1 MANPAST
8 SVISEYRPTGRP
20 SGGQPVS
27 TQARQNG
34 TNIHN
39 RDEDLRVRR
48 YRRNRAMVGYVA
60 ILLIYFLLLSFWQVE
75 PVPEAV
81 HAASVLLVAICLLPI
96 TLWYA
101 RGGSGLP
108 MFELIC
114 LSYALQFG
122 SAIYTQPRHL
132 IILSVPVYLSW
143 DSVLRALVL
152 TILGM
157 VSLILGYYASKSKFI
172 SERLPQIDLPLHPK
186 RRTYFLI
193 GAFATGAG
201 IMLLQVLALAPSGSG
216 PLGAIMRLLAN
227 QLNIVIILL
236 AYQVYGDSQ
245 KNLIRTLSLYS
256 CVGIAVLLGLATGFL
271 EGALVPLL
279 ILLIV
284 RWHIVRKVPW
294 RILFA
299 SALLFILLNP
309 VKSAYRVQA
318 WYGES
323 NLGLVDR
330 ITLWFD
336 LSGEAVGDIV
346 AGDQLGE
353 IENLARQALARFDL
367 IHKFAYVQD
376 LTPAFVPYYEGST
389 YEYLLFGWIPR
400 FLWPDKPIASDV
412 NSRLDVDY
420 GLLEQEQTSRATI
433 GIGQLP
439 EAYANFGPPG
449 IIVVLLLQGISFAM
463 LDTIFNG
470 RRSDGGRAIYL
481 AVMISFLNGIGSST
495 AIFFGALLQN
505 AVANVVLLR
514 LFATGFKSKSSEE
527 APEQAPVPGAR
538 PPELAWQALDAS
550 R

>member
-1 MANPAST
+1 
-8 SVISEYRPTGRP
+8 
-20 SGGQPVS
+20 
-27 TQARQNG
+27 
-34 TNIHN
+34 
-39 RDEDLRVRR
+39 
-48 YRRNRAMVGYVA
+48 
-60 ILLIYFLLLSFWQVE
+60 
-75 PVPEAV
+75 
-81 HAASVLLVAICLLPI
+81 
-96 TLWYA
+96 
-101 RGGSGLP
+101 

-122 SAIYTQPRHL
+122 SAIYTQSKQL
-132 IILSVPVYLSW
+132 VILSVPVYLSW
-143 DSVLRALVL
+143 DSVLRALLL

-157 VSLILGYYASKSKFI
+157 VSLILGYYVGKSKI
-172 SERLPQIDLPLHPK
+172 VSERVPKIDLPLHPK

-193 GAFATGAG
+193 GAFAIGSG
-201 IMLLQVLALAPSGSG
+201 IMLLQLLLLAPSGSG

-245 KNLIRTLSLYS
+245 RNLTRALALYA
-256 CVGIAVLLGLATGFL
+256 CVAIAVLLGLATGFL
-271 EGALVPLL
+271 EGTLVPLL

-284 RWHIVRKVPW
+284 RWHIVRKIPW

-299 SALLFILLNP
+299 SALLFVLLNP

-336 LSGEAVGDIV
+336 LSGEAVRDIV

-376 LTPAFVPYYEGST
+376 LTPAFIPYYEGST

-400 FLWPDKPIASDV
+400 FLWPDKPVASDV

-420 GLLEQEQTSRATI
+420 GLLEPEQTSRATI
-433 GIGQLP
+433 AIGQLP

-449 IIVVLLLQGISFAM
+449 IIVVLLLQGLSFAM
-463 LDTIFNG
+463 LDTILNG

-481 AVMISFLNGIGSST
+481 ALMITFLNGIGSST

-505 AVANVVLLR
+505 AFANVALLR
-514 LFATGFKSKSSEE
+514 LFATGFKSRSSEE
-527 APEQAPVPGAR
+527 APGQAPALRATSPV
-538 PPELAWQALDAS
+538 LAWQALDAK

>member
-1 MANPAST
+1 MGNLAST
-8 SVISEYRPTGRP
+8 GTIGEYRPAVR
-20 SGGQPVS
+20 SGGGQTVLAHG
-27 TQARQNG
+27 QQG
-34 TNIHN
+34 DHN

-48 YRRNRAMVGYVA
+48 YRHNRALVGYVA
-60 ILLIYFLLLSFWQVE
+60 VLLLYFLLLSFWQVE

-101 RGGSGLP
+101 RGGHGLP

-122 SAIYTQPRHL
+122 SAIYTQPKQL
-132 IILSVPVYLSW
+132 VILSVPVYLSW
-143 DSVLRALVL
+143 DSVLRALLL

-157 VSLILGYYASKSKFI
+157 VSLILGYYAGKSKII
-172 SERLPQIDLPLHPK
+172 SDRLPQIDLPLHPE

-201 IMLLQVLALAPSGSG
+201 IMLLQVLLLAPSGSG

-245 KNLIRTLSLYS
+245 RNLTRTLSLYA
-256 CVGIAVLLGLATGFL
+256 CVAIAVLLGLATGFL
-271 EGALVPLL
+271 EGTLVPLL

-284 RWHIVRKVPW
+284 RWHIVRKIPW

-299 SALLFILLNP
+299 SALLFVLLNP

-336 LSGEAVGDIV
+336 LSGEAVRDIV

-353 IENLARQALARFDL
+353 MENLARQALSRFDL

-376 LTPAFVPYYEGST
+376 LTPAFVPYYDGST

-400 FLWPDKPIASDV
+400 FLWPDKPVASDV

-505 AVANVVLLR
+505 AVANVALLR
-514 LFATGFKSKSSEE
+514 LFATGFKAKPREE
-527 APEQAPVPGAR
+527 APGQEPASIATSPA
-538 PPELAWQALDAS
+538 LAWQALDAN

>member
-1 MANPAST
+1 VANPAST
-8 SVISEYRPTGRP
+8 RVIGEYRPTKWPG
-20 SGGQPVS
+20 GGQSVLS
-27 TQARQNG
+27 QGQQSG
-34 TNIHN
+34 TDLHN
-39 RDEDLRVRR
+39 EEDLRVRR
-48 YRRNRAMVGYVA
+48 YRRNRALLGYASV
-60 ILLIYFLLLSFWQVE
+60 LLLYFLLLSFWQVE

-101 RGGSGLP
+101 RGGQGLP

-132 IILSVPVYLSW
+132 IILSMPVYLSW
-143 DSVLRALVL
+143 DSVLRALLL

-157 VSLILGYYASKSKFI
+157 VSLILGYYASKSKLI

-193 GAFATGAG
+193 GAFAVGSG

-245 KNLIRTLSLYS
+245 KHLIRTLSLYT

-299 SALLFILLNP
+299 SALLFVLLNP

-336 LSGEAVGDIV
+336 LSGEAVRDIV

-400 FLWPDKPIASDV
+400 FLWPDKPVASDV

-420 GLLEQEQTSRATI
+420 GLLEPEQISGTTI

-449 IIVVLLLQGISFAM
+449 IIIVLLLQGISFAM
-463 LDTIFNG
+463 LDTVLNG
-470 RRSDGGRAIYL
+470 KRSDGGRAIYL

-505 AVANVVLLR
+505 AVANVALLR
-514 LFATGFKSKSSEE
+514 LFATGFKSKPSEE
-527 APEQAPVPGAR
+527 APGQEAASR
-538 PPELAWQALDAS
+538 AKSPELAWQALDAH

>member
-1 MANPAST
+1 MGNSAS
-8 SVISEYRPTGRP
+8 SDAIPGYEPTGRP
-20 SGGQPVS
+20 DGGQTVLS
-27 TQARQNG
+27 QGQQSGNK
-34 TNIHN
+34 IHN
-39 RDEDLRVRR
+39 GDEDLRVRR
-48 YRRNRAMVGYVA
+48 YRRNRALLGYVV

-101 RGGSGLP
+101 RGGQVLP

-122 SAIYTQPRHL
+122 SAIYTQPRQL
-132 IILSVPVYLSW
+132 IILSMPVYLSW
-143 DSVLRALVL
+143 DSVLRALLL
-152 TILGM
+152 TLLGV
-157 VSLILGYYASKSKFI
+157 VSLILGYYAAKSRFI
-172 SERLPQIDLPLHPK
+172 SEHLPQIDLPLHPK
-186 RRTYFLI
+186 RRTYFLV
-193 GAFATGAG
+193 GAFAIGSG
-201 IMLLQVLALAPSGSG
+201 VMLLQVLALAPSGSG

-245 KNLIRTLSLYS
+245 KHLFRTWPLYA

-294 RILFA
+294 RILFV

-309 VKSAYRVQA
+309 VKSAYRVQV

-336 LSGEAVGDIV
+336 LSGDAVRDIV
-346 AGDQLGE
+346 TGDKLGE
-353 IENLARQALARFDL
+353 TENLARQALARFDL

-400 FLWPDKPIASDV
+400 FLWPDKPIASDI
-412 NSRLDVDY
+412 NSRLDIDY
-420 GLLEQEQTSRATI
+420 SLVEPEQISGTTI
-433 GIGQLP
+433 AIGQLP

-495 AIFFGALLQN
+495 AIFFGALVQN
-505 AVANVVLLR
+505 AVANVALLR

-527 APEQAPVPGAR
+527 APEQEPASRAKS
-538 PPELAWQALDAS
+538 PELAWQALDAN

>member
-8 SVISEYRPTGRP
+8 SVISEYKPTGR
-20 SGGQPVS
+20 SGGG
-27 TQARQNG
+27 QAVYAEAQQSD
-34 TNIHN
+34 TNIPHG
-39 RDEDLRVRR
+39 EDLRVRR
-48 YRRNRAMVGYVA
+48 YRRNRALLGYST
-60 ILLIYFLLLSFWQVE
+60 ILLIYFLFLSFWQVE
-75 PVPEAV
+75 PVPETV
-81 HAASVLLVAICLLPI
+81 HAASVLLVAICLVPI

-101 RGGSGLP
+101 RGGQVLP

-114 LSYALQFG
+114 LSYGLQFG
-122 SAIYTQPRHL
+122 SAIYTQPNHL
-132 IILSVPVYLSW
+132 IILSVPVYLAW
-143 DSVLRALVL
+143 DSILRALLL
-152 TILGM
+152 TILGV
-157 VSLILGYYASKSKFI
+157 VSLIVGYYAAKSKLI
-172 SERLPQIDLPLHPK
+172 SERLPQIDLPLHPE
-186 RRTYFLI
+186 RRTYFLV
-193 GAFATGAG
+193 GAFAVGAG
-201 IMLLQVLALAPSGSG
+201 IMFLQVLAIAPSGSG
-216 PLGAIMRLLAN
+216 PLGSIMRLLAN

-236 AYQVYGDSQ
+236 AYQVYGDS
-245 KNLIRTLSLYS
+245 KKHLSRIVSLYV
-256 CVGIAVLLGLATGFL
+256 CVAIAVLLGLATGFL

-284 RWHIVRKVPW
+284 RWHVVRKVPW

-299 SALLFILLNP
+299 SALLFLLLNP

-336 LSGEAVGDIV
+336 LSGEAVSDIV
-346 AGDQLGE
+346 TGDQLGE
-353 IENLARQALARFDL
+353 MENLARQALARFDL

-376 LTPAFVPYYEGST
+376 ITPAFVPYYEGST

-400 FLWPDKPIASDV
+400 FLWPDKPVASDV

-420 GLLEQEQTSRATI
+420 GLLEQEQTTRATI
-433 GIGQLP
+433 AIGQLP

-463 LDTIFNG
+463 LDTILNG
-470 RRSDGGRAIYL
+470 KRSDGGRAIYL
-481 AVMISFLNGIGSST
+481 AVMITFLNGIGSST

-505 AVANVVLLR
+505 AVANVALMR
-514 LFATGFKSKSSEE
+514 LFATGFKSKSSEGK
-527 APEQAPVPGAR
+527 PGQEPASIAK
-538 PPELAWQALDAS
+538 PPELAWHALDPS

>member
-1 MANPAST
+1 VANSAST
-8 SVISEYRPTGRP
+8 SVIGEYRPTGRA
-20 SGGQPVS
+20 GVGQTVFAQGKQS
-27 TQARQNG
+27 G
-34 TNIHN
+34 TNLHN
-39 RDEDLRVRR
+39 GDEDLRVRR
-48 YRRNRAMVGYVA
+48 YRRNRALLGYATV
-60 ILLIYFLLLSFWQVE
+60 LLLYFLLLSFWQVE

-101 RGGSGLP
+101 RGGHGLP

-122 SAIYTQPRHL
+122 SAIYTQPRQL
-132 IILSVPVYLSW
+132 VILSVPVYLSW
-143 DSVLRALVL
+143 DSVLRALLL

-157 VSLILGYYASKSKFI
+157 VSLILGYYASKSKLI

-193 GAFATGAG
+193 GAFAVGAG

-236 AYQVYGDSQ
+236 AYQVYGESQ
-245 KNLIRTLSLYS
+245 KNLIRTLSLYA
-256 CVGIAVLLGLATGFL
+256 CVAIAVLLGLATGFL

-400 FLWPDKPIASDV
+400 FLWPDKPVASDV

-439 EAYANFGPPG
+439 EAYANFGPLG

-463 LDTIFNG
+463 LDTVLNG

-505 AVANVVLLR
+505 AVANVALLR

-527 APEQAPVPGAR
+527 VPGQAAVPGAR
-538 PPELAWQALDAS
+538 SPELAWQALDPS